1 MNFTRK
7 EQKEDVPAICG
18 YDADSLAIVAA
29 LMKECEVSPGEV
41 KELARNY
48 IKLYGVVMK
57 AVKKEFNYSINS
69 LWMRVRYP
77 GVKDV
82 IKEMEGNFNENC
94 P

>member
-7 EQKEDVPAICG
+7 EQKEEVPAIFG

-29 LMKECEVSPGEV
+29 LMKECEVSPSEV
-41 KELARNY
+41 KGLARSY

-57 AVKKEFNYSINS
+57 AVKTEFNHSVDS

-82 IKEMEGNFNENC
+82 IKEMDGNFNENC
-94 P
+94 S